1 MKIKLT
7 AEQKAKMEA
16 IFKNMNE
23 LSEDKNFMKALK
35 YVEDNFDKAANDK
48 NNIEKDVYNLGN
60 FIENI
65 IDSAKC
71 NFNYYNMRG

>member
-48 NNIEKDVYNLGN
+48 NNIEKDVYNLSN

-71 NFNYYNMRG
+71 NFNYYNI

>member
-35 YVEDNFDKAANDK
+35 YVENNFDKAAKDK
-48 NNIEKDVYNLGN
+48 NNIERDV
-60 FIENI
+60 
-65 IDSAKC
+65 
-71 NFNYYNMRG
+71 

>member
-16 IFKNMNE
+16 IFNNMNE

-35 YVEDNFDKAANDK
+35 YVELNWDKAAKDK
-48 NNIEKDVYNLGN
+48 NKNKTV
-60 FIENI
+60 
-65 IDSAKC
+65 S
-71 NFNYYNMRG
+71 

>member
-71 NFNYYNMRG
+71 NFNYYNI

>member
-35 YVEDNFDKAANDK
+35 YVENNFDKAAKDK
-48 NNIEKDVYNLGN
+48 NNIENDVYNLGN

-71 NFNYYNMRG
+71 NFNYYNI